1 MGKES
6 RELSNWKH
14 QVLSEAIHFKSDS
27 QPSSGKMDTLGTM
40 DTDKRNTYL
49 KSKKEEEEVKQ
60 SPSREDACNRM

>member
-27 QPSSGKMDTLGTM
+27 QPSSGKTDTLGTM

-49 KSKKEEEEVKQ
+49 KSKKEEE
-60 SPSREDACNRM
+60 